1 MDEGKIARLFKICAI
16 LVLLSG
22 FLYPRSVVSKPVP
35 NEKTLP
41 VSLTSSFQDFRAA
54 CKAGETQ
61 RALTAIKRIEEWK
74 LDKGFRNAPF
84 LSETLVKT
92 YEDSSLYRRN
102 SFQQRLSV
110 YEGIYRLSPDE
121 PHYRWQYFKSY
132 FYAHPF
138 NIYYH
143 LKNFRRIFPAVKT
156 NLEWALDV
164 GGEALLA
171 FIAALFLTAF
181 GMAVNFII
189 KYAFHLVFYLKQFV
203 RVSIGNLMAILII
216 LVIFFMPIYFNI
228 GFYWLPFFWMILLWM
243 FLTKWEKGVVW
254 FLLIVLIILS
264 FGVKQI
270 GRFFMAGAN
279 HNTFLL
285 YQANYTQVEPT
296 GHERLKELVKNSKA
310 DADIF
315 FTLGLLAKR
324 RGEYKQAAT
333 YYQRALKVEPGFSE
347 CMNNLGNAY
356 LLMKGSMTDA
366 VSQARFWYK
375 KAIEADPARAEF
387 YYNLS
392 KSFPLLHVE
401 GMEYVVKARDL
412 NPELIDLLT
421 KRNSNHPNQRLVD
434 CLLPS
439 ERLWHR
445 AFMPGRLPKVMSTLF
460 VRFFMNVP
468 GGNIF
473 VMPIVLLLLIA
484 LFSIIQRGIGT
495 AVSCARCGQLFFKK
509 TPLSFRQRLCQ
520 QCQVI
525 QHRSAKA
532 DPDLVRKKEIEVEK
546 YRRRRKVIGF
556 TLGIL
561 PFGGGFMLKERIYTF
576 LGMVLTFLF
585 FWFLSYFLICHEVFT
600 GLATLFFGYA
610 GCSYFFMVIAVLIYL
625 LSLAQMIHTFVK
637 EGF

>member
-84 LSETLVKT
+84 LSEALVKT

-333 YYQRALKVEPGFSE
+333 YYQRALKAEPGFSE

>member
-1 MDEGKIARLFKICAI
+1 LG
-16 LVLLSG
+16 G
-22 FLYPRSVVSKPVP
+22 FLYPRPVVSKPVP
-35 NEKTLP
+35 NKNALP
-41 VSLTSSFQDFRAA
+41 VSLTSSFRDFKAA
-54 CKAGETQ
+54 CRSGETQ
-61 RALTAIKRIEEWK
+61 RALSAIKKIEEWE

-84 LSETLVKT
+84 LSEALERT
-92 YEDSSLYRRN
+92 YENSSLYHRN
-102 SFQQRLSV
+102 SRQQRLSV
-110 YEGIYRLSPDE
+110 YEGICRLSPDE

-138 NIYYH
+138 SIYYH
-143 LKNFRRIFPAVKT
+143 LKNFRQIFPAVKT

-189 KYAFHLVFYLKQFV
+189 KYAFHLVFYFKQFV
-203 RVSIGNLMAILII
+203 RVPISNLMAILMI
-216 LVIFFMPIYFNI
+216 LVIFFIPIYFNI

-243 FLTKWEKGVVW
+243 FLTKWEKGAVW
-254 FLLIVLIILS
+254 FLVIVLIILS
-264 FGVKQI
+264 FGFKQI
-270 GRFFMAGAN
+270 GKFFMAGAN

-285 YQANYTQVEPT
+285 YQANYTQAEPT
-296 GHERLKELVKNSKA
+296 GHERLKELAKNSKA
-310 DADIF
+310 DAEIF

-324 RGEYKQAAT
+324 RGEYKQAVT
-333 YYQRALKVEPGFSE
+333 YYQRALKIEPGFTE

-356 LLMKGSMTDA
+356 LLMQGSRKDA

-375 KAIEADPARAEF
+375 KAIETDPGRAEF

-421 KRNSNHPNQRLVD
+421 RRNSNHPNQRLVD

-439 ERLWHR
+439 GRLWRR
-445 AFMPGRLPKVMSTLF
+445 AFMPGKSPELMSTLF
-460 VRFFMNVP
+460 MRFFLNVP
-468 GGNIF
+468 GGGSIF
-473 VMPIVLLLLIA
+473 VMPIALLLLIV
-484 LFSIIQRGIGT
+484 LFSIIQRGVGT
-495 AVSCARCGQLFFKK
+495 AVPCARCGQLFFKR

-532 DPDLVRKKEIEVEK
+532 DPDLVRKKEIEIEK

-556 TLGIL
+556 TIGIL
-561 PFGGGFMLKERIYTF
+561 PFGGGFALKEGISAF
-576 LGMVLTFLF
+576 FGMILTFVF
-585 FWFLSYFLICHEVFT
+585 FWFLCYFLICHEVFS

-610 GCSYFFMVIAVLIYL
+610 GCSYFFLVIAVLIYL
-625 LSLAQMIHTFVK
+625 LSLTQMIRTFVK

>member
-84 LSETLVKT
+84 LSEALVKT

-333 YYQRALKVEPGFSE
+333 YYQRALKAEPGFSE

-495 AVSCARCGQLFFKK
+495 AVPCARCGQLFFKK